1 MFVLIIGGGRTGTEL
16 ANLLLEQNHK
26 IRIIENR
33 PDILSSLHHEL
44 ATELI
49 IQGNPTEPA
58 VLEQAGIRSAHVVA
72 ACLANDTDNLVVS
85 YLARQLYHVPR
96 TVARVNNPRNAW
108 LFDDKFHVD
117 VAINH
122 CEIMAH
128 IIEEEVSLGDMMTL
142 LKLHGSEYSIVE
154 EKIGHNADAI
164 GIPLKDLGLP
174 EDCVIAAIIRGGKV
188 EVPRGGSAFLEG
200 DKVLAV
206 TKRAGAERLSRLFSA
221 SGETHF

>member
-16 ANLLLEQNHK
+16 ANLLLDQNHK
-26 IRIIENR
+26 IRVLEHR
-33 PDILSSLHHEL
+33 PEILSNLHREL
-44 ATELI
+44 PTEII
-49 IQGNPTEPA
+49 IQGNPTDPD
-58 VLEQAGIRSAHVVA
+58 VLEKAGIREAHVVA
-72 ACLANDTDNLVVS
+72 ACLANDTDNLVIC
-85 YLARQLYHVPR
+85 YLARQLFQVAR
-96 TVARVNNPRNAW
+96 TVARVNNPCNVW

-128 IIEEEVSLGDMMTL
+128 IIEEEVSLGDMITL

-154 EKIGHNADAI
+154 EKIGHAADAI

-174 EDCVIAAIIRGGKV
+174 EDCVIAAIIRAGKV
-188 EVPRGGSAFLEG
+188 EVPRGSSSFFEG

-206 TKRAGAERLSRLFSA
+206 TNRAGADTLSKLFSA
-221 SGETHF
+221 R